1 MRLAMPWLD
10 RIVRK
15 IMTEGKDA
23 AAKLVVTADDFGI
36 SPAVDRGIL
45 EAFHRGIVRSTA
57 LLVNFPDVYDSV
69 ARLRHEPGLEV
80 GIHLNLTAGPP
91 VLPPE
96 RVPSL
101 VRADGNFHGFTA
113 FFARVALSQIDWHE
127 VAMEWEAQFER
138 GIELGCAFTFITS
151 HQHVHMLPALARIS
165 AKLAH
170 EFEVRAVR
178 LSNFRVSEML
188 WPLRL
193 KGLALSTFAA
203 TAADIFKRSNVFSN
217 ASILEIPPGT
227 PDRTVQQLCGIIKR
241 LDSGVHEL
249 VCHPGYVDSLLET
262 RDTYVAARPGELSVL
277 TDAKLATF
285 LQTAGIERTTFHELA
300 GYSNRTAKAY
310 AHRRTL
316 EESFRPVISSP

>member
-1 MRLAMPWLD
+1 
-10 RIVRK
+10 
-15 IMTEGKDA
+15 MTKRNGA
-23 AAKLVVTADDFGI
+23 SPKLVVTADDFGL

-45 EAFHRGIVRSTA
+45 EAFRRGIVRSTA
-57 LLVNFPDVYDSV
+57 LLVNFPDVHDSV
-69 ARLRHEPGLEV
+69 TRLRQEPGLEV

-91 VLPPE
+91 VLPTT

-101 VRADGNFHGFTA
+101 VRPDGTFHSFAA
-113 FFARVALSQIDWHE
+113 FFARVALSQIDWRE
-127 VAMEWEAQFER
+127 VALEWEAQFER

-151 HQHVHMLPALARIS
+151 HQHVHMLPQAAQICT
-165 AKLAH
+165 KLAH

-203 TAADIFKRSNVFSN
+203 TAADVLKRSNVYSN

-227 PDRTVQQLCGIIKR
+227 PDRTATQLCGIIKR

-249 VCHPGYVDSLLET
+249 VCHPGYVDSLLKA
-262 RDTYVAARPGELSVL
+262 RDPYVAERPGELAVL
-277 TDAKLATF
+277 TDAKLSEY
-285 LQTAGIERTTFHELA
+285 LETAGIEHTTFRELA
-300 GYSNRTAKAY
+300 GYSGKVEKAY

-316 EESFRPVISSP
+316 EESLHPVISSP

>member
-1 MRLAMPWLD
+1 
-10 RIVRK
+10 
-15 IMTEGKDA
+15 
-23 AAKLVVTADDFGI
+23 
-36 SPAVDRGIL
+36 
-45 EAFHRGIVRSTA
+45 
-57 LLVNFPDVYDSV
+57 VNFPDVHDSV
-69 ARLRHEPGLEV
+69 ARLRQKPGLEV

-91 VLPPE
+91 VLPPA

-101 VRADGNFHGFTA
+101 VRADGTFHSFTT
-113 FFARVALSQIDWHE
+113 FFARVALSQIDWSE
-127 VAMEWEAQFER
+127 VALEWEAQFER

-151 HQHVHMLPALARIS
+151 HQHVHMLPRAAQICAR
-165 AKLAH
+165 LAH

-203 TAADIFKRSNVFSN
+203 SAADILKRSNVFTN

-249 VCHPGYVDSLLET
+249 VCHPGYVDSLLKA
-262 RDTYVAARPGELSVL
+262 RDPYVAERPSELSVL
-277 TDAKLATF
+277 TDPNLSGF
-285 LQTAGIERTTFHELA
+285 LQTARIEHTTFRELA
-300 GYSNRTAKAY
+300 GYTNRTEKAY
-310 AHRRTL
+310 SHRRTL
-316 EESFRPVISSP
+316 EESLHPVISSP